1 MSARRIG
8 DSSGCPE
15 GHPELSPALSRRAA
29 IASGLALAACS
40 REPAVAQPIDAPPL
54 KSIAP
59 FPVGVAVQ
67 AAQLQDPAWA
77 SLAATHFSRLT
88 AEWEMKMEY
97 VVQADGSFRFDR
109 ADAIAAFAR
118 ARGMRLFGHTL
129 VWYANEPEAFAR
141 LDESRQS
148 FEGALRNY
156 VTAVVGRYRGL
167 ASGWDVV
174 NEPIRDDGTGPRES
188 LWSRKLGQVGHFR
201 VAFEAARAADPQA
214 VLFTN
219 DYHLESK
226 PRKLDSYLRLIEQL
240 LREGVPLGG
249 VGCQTHLDS
258 TLPAGAIARTLK
270 ALAGFGL
277 PIHLSEMD
285 VSVVQGGLL
294 GNRAEAERRQAALYG
309 EAMEAYAALPERQQF
324 GFTVWGLRDSDSWLK
339 RENGSDAPLLF
350 DAQGRP
356 KTAFGAV
363 VKALRG

>member
-1 MSARRIG
+1 MKA
-8 DSSGCPE
+8 P
-15 GHPELSPALSRRAA
+15 SRRTVVAA
-29 IASGLALAACS
+29 GLALPVAACGPDANS
-40 REPAVAQPIDAPPL
+40 EVNVHWRGAPQFTSQDAPPL
-54 KSIAP
+54 RSLAP

-67 AAQLQDPAWA
+67 AAQLRDPAWT
-77 SLAATHFSRLT
+77 SLAATHFSQLT

-97 VVQADGSFRFDR
+97 VVQPDGAFRFDR

-118 ARGMRLFGHTL
+118 SRGMRLFGHTL
-129 VWYANEPEAFAR
+129 VWYANEPEAFVR
-141 LDESRQS
+141 LDETRQS

-156 VTAVVGRYRGL
+156 VTAMVGRYRGL

-174 NEPIRDDGTGPRES
+174 NEPIRDDGSGPRDS
-188 LWSRKLGQVGHFR
+188 LWSRKLGQVGYFR

-226 PRKLDSYLRLIEQL
+226 PAKLASYMRLIEQL

-249 VGCQTHLDS
+249 IGCQTHLDS
-258 TLPAGAIARTLK
+258 DLPAGAITRTLR

-285 VSVVQGGLL
+285 VSVAQGLL
-294 GNRAEAERRQAALYG
+294 GDRAGAERRQAALYG
-309 EAMEAYAALPERQQF
+309 EAMEAFAALPDRQQF
-324 GFTVWGLRDSDSWLK
+324 AFTVWGLRDSDSWLK

-350 DAQGRP
+350 DGAGTP
-356 KTAFGAV
+356 KPAFGAV
-363 VKALRG
+363 VKALRGG